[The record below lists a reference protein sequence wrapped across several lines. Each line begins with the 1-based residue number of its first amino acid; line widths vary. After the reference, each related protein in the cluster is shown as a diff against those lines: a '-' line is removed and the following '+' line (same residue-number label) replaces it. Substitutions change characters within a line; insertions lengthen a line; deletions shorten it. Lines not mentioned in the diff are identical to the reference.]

1 MHVRPFFLA
10 TLLAMLLPAVA
21 SAQTQPVNAQ
31 VVTACGQP
39 NSTYAVGSNQPV
51 TQDPTGTLCTP
62 AGGGGGGGAV
72 TVANGADVAQGNT
85 ADAAYAGS
93 GSATV
98 VATLK
103 GVYAELAAALTA
115 NISQFG
121 GSNVVTGT
129 GTGGAGIPRVT
140 VSNDS
145 TVGIVAG
152 SAIIGK
158 VGIDQTTPGTTN
170 GVQVNAALPAGT
182 NLIGKA
188 TINDGTNSAAV
199 KAASTAAAA
208 SDPALVITQSPNSAV
223 PAVTP
228 AASTASAIVTGGS
241 ATTLITGPVKGC
253 FVTNPLTAS
262 DQNIAAAEVAYVNIV
277 TTATANGRGTNAA
290 LQPGQTF
297 TCPPGM
303 TTNLSA
309 IAATTSHAFS
319 VVVW

>member
-31 VVTACGQP
+31 VVTVCGQP

-103 GVYAELAAALTA
+103 GVYAKLAAALTA

-129 GTGGAGIPRVT
+129 GTSGAGIPRVT
-140 VSNDS
+140 VANDS
-145 TVGIVAG
+145 TVILGAG
-152 SAIIGK
+152 AATIGSIANTGFN
-158 VGIDQTTPGTTN
+158 VTGT
-170 GVQVNAALPAGT
+170 LPAGT

-208 SDPALVITQSPNSAV
+208 SDPALVVTQSPNSAV